1 MKKLIITFIALGL
14 SLVLFNSF
22 SWAHWVIEGEG
33 KWQGEVYQFSWEKEG
48 GKTVLSL
55 EEGEKSILR
64 VGVDLAKPELSLI
77 DDLSFTFSTLEDKNG
92 IALSFLFALSS
103 ILGVKEEWLFA
114 EKPSFFLL
122 PDPLSLPPFGDCFP
136 FRINDEATGWYFK
149 EGIHPTMGEMIGDLV
164 EILEEGRLSL
174 PFWREIVKV
183 NGLIVAKE
191 ENEELVL
198 RVYQVKE
205 KDTPLELPQKG
216 EDYREVSWVDFLSPW
231 EAILE

>member
-1 MKKLIITFIALGL
+1 MLLDYPWC
-14 SLVLFNSF
+14 FNSF

-33 KWQGEVYQFSWEKEG
+33 KWQERFISFP
-48 GKTVLSL
+48 GK
-55 EEGEKSILR
+55 EEGNGALSGRRRKEHPAG
-64 VGVDLAKPELSLI
+64 GVDLAKPELSLI
-77 DDLSFTFSTLEDKNG
+77 DDLNFAFSTLEDKNG

-205 KDTPLELPQKG
+205 RILLLSFLKRGGLSGSFLGRFYLPGKQ
-216 EDYREVSWVDFLSPW
+216 F
-231 EAILE
+231 